1 MILILYKE
9 PETTPRIQFKQEWAF
24 MSHFST
30 VVMAKYYKNKINQM
44 KPDRLKIFMGEVKQN
59 ARAVEVQKPV

>member
-1 MILILYKE
+1 MTLILYKE
-9 PETTPRIQFKQEWAF
+9 PETTPRIQFKQEWTY

-44 KPDRLKIFMGEVKQN
+44 KPDRLQIFMEEVKQN

>member
-1 MILILYKE
+1 
-9 PETTPRIQFKQEWAF
+9 

-44 KPDRLKIFMGEVKQN
+44 KPDRLQIFMGEVKQN
-59 ARAVEVQKPV
+59 ARAIEVQKPV